1 MGKSDNSRGY
11 DSYKHA
17 NADIG
22 EVMDYLQEHE
32 KVAGV
37 ELDDTDHVANSKVRW
52 SNVTL
57 SLTIRPA
64 DYWDEDSDDADHAGV

>member
-1 MGKSDNSRGY
+1 MGNDNDAPTGY
-11 DSYKHA
+11 DSYEAA

-22 EVMDYLQEHE
+22 EVMDYLQAHD
-32 KVAGV
+32 KVVGV

-57 SLTIRPA
+57 SLTVRPE
-64 DYWDEDSDDADHAGV
+64 DYWGDSNDE